1 MTLPSFV
8 VIGAA
13 KCGTTSLCD
22 LLGQHPEVFMSAPK
36 EPHYFSRVR
45 YVAPGRAWYESLF
58 ANASSCVAVGE
69 GSTSYTHPHRV
80 AIVAPRIRELLPD
93 VRLIYMVRDPIR
105 RLESDWRMRV
115 REGRVP
121 GSINDA
127 VSAHPSLVTFGLY
140 WTHLNVYRRLFGD
153 DQILLVFLEDFADD
167 PLRVLAE
174 VYRHI
179 GVDPGFEPRDPA
191 TPRNAAS
198 RARRDRWFAS
208 DLRRL
213 PAFRALKD
221 RLPRQAIDLL
231 KRFGTAR
238 YDIRVEWDEETLAS
252 VTDIL
257 VDDARKLLDFCGKP
271 RSFWMSHGR
280 ER

>member
-22 LLGQHPEVFMSAPK
+22 LVGQHPEVFMSTPK
-36 EPHYFSRVR
+36 EPHYFSRVNDVDR
-45 YVAPGRAWYESLF
+45 GRAGYESLF
-58 ANASSCVAVGE
+58 ADASPFAAVGE

-80 AIVAPRIRELLPD
+80 DIAAPRIREVLPSA
-93 VRLIYMVRDPIR
+93 RLIYMVRDPIR

-121 GSINDA
+121 DSINEA

-140 WTHLNVYRRLFGD
+140 WKHLNVYRRLFED
-153 DQILLVFLEDFADD
+153 DQILLVFLEDFAED
-167 PLRVLAE
+167 PMLVLAE
-174 VYRHI
+174 VFRHI
-179 GVDPGFEPRDPA
+179 GVEPGFEPRDPT

-208 DLRRL
+208 GLRRL

-221 RLPRQAIDLL
+221 RLPRPAIDLL

-238 YDIRVEWDEETLAS
+238 YDIRVDWDEETLNS
-252 VTDIL
+252 VRDIL
-257 VDDARKLLDFCGKP
+257 MDDARKLLDFCGKP
-271 RSFWMSHGR
+271 RDFWMSHRR